1 MPREVFRYDVPERFV
16 AGTVGQPGQRTFF
29 LQASSGGRVTSVALE
44 KEQVALLAERL
55 DALLDEVTRRSGGTA
70 PVPASAPQ
78 DLEDSAPLD
87 TPIFEEFRVGTM
99 TLAWDVDTE
108 TVVIEAQARTEAEE
122 SEEADEE
129 AAELDEEAEVEAL
142 SDSDEG
148 PPVLRV
154 RMTAAMARAFAKRA
168 QAVVAAGRPPC
179 PFCGLPLS
187 AEGHICPRQNGQ
199 RPSV

>member
-1 MPREVFRYDVPERFV
+1 MSREVFRYDAPERFV
-16 AGTVGQPGQRTFF
+16 AGTVGEPGQRTFF

-55 DALLDEVTRRSGGTA
+55 DALLDEVSRRSGGTA
-70 PVPASAPQ
+70 PVPTAAPR
-78 DLEDSAPLD
+78 DLDDTAPLD
-87 TPIFEEFRVGTM
+87 TPIMEEFRVGTM
-99 TLAWDVDTE
+99 ALAWDVDTE
-108 TVVIEAQARTEAEE
+108 TVVVEAQARTENDEE
-122 SEEADEE
+122 VETE
-129 AAELDEEAEVEAL
+129 AAEVEPL

-148 PPVLRV
+148 PAVLRV
-154 RMTAAMARAFAKRA
+154 RMTPAMARAFAKRA

-187 AEGHICPRQNGQ
+187 PEGHICPRQNGQ